1 MSDAVDSLA
10 SQASLE
16 KSFDNPRQCWRVS
29 GASLDVF
36 AVPVNAAGEQVGTG
50 HHLFTIE
57 PDQVGFGV
65 TPCPLTGDTWLAIRT
80 RRRSSEGLSALSW
93 TAFAAAGA
101 VAADLANAIDQ
112 WLTRFAAC
120 RQVGDP
126 PNMFAEPNREGQQ
139 AAEGIRIGSLHNSV
153 LWLTPENGALRFWT
167 ADGAITRAG
176 EPPIPVVDGHW
187 ALASE
192 PTFFSAST
200 TNALIDTRAGQERL
214 WQAFE
219 RVNALLL
226 SLAAQNLISERA
238 RETARIAGRLR
249 QSSAA
254 FSEGLKRAGA
264 VLRKDVFSAQFGIV
278 DDPLFAAA
286 SIVAAR
292 QKITLKRIPRAGF
305 TDPGEYLDAL
315 TRASQ
320 TNLRQVTL
328 ERDWFRRDNGP
339 LMGFVS
345 RVDGTTGPVA
355 LLPLKRSGYESLD
368 PEQGKRLRI
377 DPRQAL
383 MIAPTAFMFYRGLDN
398 APVTVGTL
406 IRFGLTGMSRDL
418 VRVLV
423 MGLLGGLLSLALP
436 LISEPLFNDILP
448 QGELN
453 TLSTVVLALAT
464 AALGAS
470 AFEVVRNF
478 SLLRVEGRLEARVQ
492 AAVWDRLLR
501 LPPGFFHRYTTG
513 DLADRVLNLST
524 IRSVLTLAIS
534 GSILDAIF
542 SVLSFVLMF
551 WYSWRLALVAVG
563 LAVVAVL
570 LTVALTW
577 LQIPQQ
583 RALMSEMGRVGG
595 LTYQLLTAIGKLRIA
610 GAEARAFGRWTGVLA
625 QQKEYAYRARR
636 IAAAQHTLTQAFPPL
651 TSVAL
656 YFAMVKLGEPIA
668 GSEKNLPLLTL
679 GEYLAFS
686 TAFGQ
691 FVSALMSVVRN
702 LTSLVMIVPV
712 YERVQPVLSNSPETR
727 DVAQS
732 PGVLAGDIEF
742 RHLIFRY
749 RDDMPPVLNDV
760 SFHVRPGEY
769 IALVGPSG
777 SGKSTI
783 VRLALGFETAQSG
796 SVFFD
801 EQDIATLDLGELR
814 RQIGVVLQ
822 SARLLAGSLYENI
835 AGSQPISMEEAWEA
849 ARLAGLDSDIRAM
862 PMGMHTYLSDSAS
875 MLSGGQRQRV
885 VIARALVGKPR
896 ILIFD
901 EATSA
906 LDNHTQAIVNATLTN
921 LNLTRIVIAH
931 RLSTVREVDR
941 ILVLKQGRIVE
952 TGSYDELLARG
963 GTFSELAKQQ
973 LV

>member
-1 MSDAVDSLA
+1 MSDAVDSLT

-16 KSFDNPRQCWRVS
+16 LFDNPRQCWRVN

-50 HHLFTIE
+50 HHLFMME
-57 PDQVGFGV
+57 AGQVGFGV
-65 TPCPLTGDTWLAIRT
+65 TPFPLGGDTWLAIRT
-80 RRRSSEGLSALSW
+80 RRRSGEALSALSW
-93 TAFAAAGA
+93 TAFAADGS
-101 VAADLANAIDQ
+101 VAAELAQAIDQ

-120 RQVGDP
+120 RQVSDP
-126 PNMFAEPNREGQQ
+126 PNMFAEPNRERQQ

-153 LWLTPENGALRFWT
+153 LWLAPESGALRFWAT
-167 ADGAITRAG
+167 DGAITRAG
-176 EPPIPVVDGHW
+176 DPPIPVLDGRW

-192 PTFFSAST
+192 PTIFSAWT
-200 TNALIDTRAGQERL
+200 TNALLDTRAGRERL
-214 WQAFE
+214 CQAFE

-226 SLAAQNLISERA
+226 SLVAQNFLSERA

-254 FSEGLKRAGA
+254 FAEGLKRAGA
-264 VLRKDVFSAQFGIV
+264 VLRKDVFPRPLGIA
-278 DDPLFAAA
+278 DDPLFTAA

-292 QKITLKRIPRAGF
+292 QKVTLKPVPRAGLA
-305 TDPGEYLDAL
+305 DPGEYLDAL
-315 TRASQ
+315 TRASR

-328 ERDWFRRDNGP
+328 ERDWFRRDSGA
-339 LMGFVS
+339 LVGFVS
-345 RVDGTTGPVA
+345 NPDGTTRPVA
-355 LLPLKRSGYESLD
+355 LLPRRRSGYEALD
-368 PEQGKRLRI
+368 PEQSSRLRI
-377 DPRQAL
+377 DARQAL
-383 MIAPTAFMFYRGLDN
+383 NIAPTAFMFYRRLDD
-398 APVTVGTL
+398 APVTVGNL
-406 IRFGLTGMSRDL
+406 LRFGLTGMNPDL
-418 VRVLV
+418 GRVLV

-448 QGELN
+448 QGEIN
-453 TLSTVVLALAT
+453 TLGTVVLALAT
-464 AALGAS
+464 AALGAA

-478 SLLRVEGRLEARVQ
+478 SLLRVEGRMEARVQ

-501 LPPGFFHRYTTG
+501 LPPGFFHSYTTG
-513 DLADRVLNLST
+513 DLADRVLNLSS

-542 SVLSFVLMF
+542 SVLAFVLMF

-563 LAVVAVL
+563 LGLLAVL
-570 LTVALTW
+570 LTLALTG
-577 LQIPQQ
+577 LQIPPQ
-583 RALMSEMGRVGG
+583 RALMRDMGRVGG

-656 YFAMVKLGEPIA
+656 YIAMIKLGEPIA
-668 GSEKNLPLLTL
+668 GGKKNLPLLTL

-691 FVSALMSVVRN
+691 FVSALMSVVRS

-769 IALVGPSG
+769 VALVGPSG
-777 SGKSTI
+777 SGKSTV
-783 VRLALGFETAQSG
+783 VRLALGFETAQAG

-835 AGSQPISMEEAWEA
+835 AGFQPISMEEAWEA

-862 PMGMHTYLSDSAS
+862 PMGMHTQLSDSAS

-885 VIARALVGKPR
+885 VIARALVRQPR

-906 LDNHTQAIVNATLTN
+906 LDNHTQAIVNATLAE

-963 GTFSELAKQQ
+963 GAFSELAKQQ